1 MRKRNGERREGS
13 SCVLLVED
21 RRFSE
26 EKEVLEEGCEE
37 KVNRRIQ
44 DVSLPKKR
52 YKEREKEIE
61 GER

>member
-1 MRKRNGERREGS
+1 MRKRDGERREGS

-21 RRFSE
+21 RRFS

-52 YKEREKEIE
+52 IKERW
-61 GER
+61 R